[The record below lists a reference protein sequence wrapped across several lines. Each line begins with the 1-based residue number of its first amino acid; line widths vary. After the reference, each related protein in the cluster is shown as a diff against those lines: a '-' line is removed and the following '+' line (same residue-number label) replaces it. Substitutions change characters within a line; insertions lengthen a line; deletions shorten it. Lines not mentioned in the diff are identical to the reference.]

1 MVDSHSPVFSDCTL
15 HGEVDHLNTVVER
28 WGLLGFLMTLQE
40 NQSILDC
47 NVQSWHRTCYLPHLH
62 TNGISLCVCFVL
74 SPLLGWQ
81 VHKGTCRGSV
91 IVYLNCHS

>member
-47 NVQSWHRTCYLPHLH
+47 NVQS
-62 TNGISLCVCFVL
+62 
-74 SPLLGWQ
+74 
-81 VHKGTCRGSV
+81 
-91 IVYLNCHS
+91 